1 MIQLSPIIHPI
12 IRLAINQ
19 SLVNAI
25 FPTNWK
31 IALVTPIY
39 KEKNSDPHE
48 FHNYR
53 PISLLPAMS
62 KILEKVVHEQLYE
75 YMTDNKLF
83 NNSQY
88 GFRTNHSAEYAAI
101 EFIDRTLNDME
112 KGLIPFSIFLDLSKA
127 FDT

>member
-88 GFRTNHSAEYAAI
+88 GFRTNHSTEYAAI